1 MKKLLPLAALVL
13 LLAGCSSET
22 SNYTTTVTDG
32 NQTIATV
39 GNATI
44 TKQDLYE
51 HLMETSGVDYILN
64 KALTQIASTAELDQ
78 EAIDAEVASTE
89 NTWKAILG
97 EDLDTYTQT
106 SFGYDTFEEYKT
118 EILIPSVRQVL
129 MIDNY
134 AVDNY
139 DTLASKYMFVKARQ
153 IIVDDQSTGMTVIS
167 EISSGETTFE
177 DALEKYSTDST
188 NKTNKGEIGLISDL
202 SSCTADENIV
212 TILPQ
217 LTIPAVYS
225 VPVELS
231 TGKFA
236 VLEIQETDINAL
248 KDEVL
253 AELQASEEVIYE
265 AEAYF
270 LEQNGFAIVDEY
282 LKQQMQ
288 TRYPEYVK

>member
-1 MKKLLPLAALVL
+1 MKKLLPLAALIL
-13 LLAGCSSET
+13 LLAGCSSEK
-22 SNYTTTVTDG
+22 SNYTTTITDG
-32 NQTIATV
+32 NQTIASV

-51 HLMETSGVDYILN
+51 CLMDASGVDYILN
-64 KALTQIASTAELDQ
+64 EALTQIASTAELDQ
-78 EAIDAEVASTE
+78 EAIDTEVASTE

-97 EDLDTYTQT
+97 EDLDSYTKT
-106 SFGYDTFEEYKT
+106 SFGYDTFDEYKN

-129 MIDNY
+129 MINNYSADNY
-134 AVDNY
+134 E
-139 DTLASKYMFVKARQ
+139 TLASKYMFVKARQ
-153 IIVDDQSTGMTVIS
+153 IIVDDQATGMSVIS
-167 EISSGETTFE
+167 EISTGDITFE
-177 DALEKYSTDST
+177 EALEKYSTDST

-202 SSCTADENIV
+202 SSCTADANIV
-212 TILPQ
+212 AILPQ
-217 LTIPAVYS
+217 LTIPAMYS

-236 VLEIQETDINAL
+236 VLEIQETDIEEL

-270 LEQNGFAIVDEY
+270 LSQNNFQITDEY
-282 LKQQMQ
+282 LKQQFQ
-288 TRYPEYVK
+288 SRYPEYIK

>member
-1 MKKLLPLAALVL
+1 MKKLLILAAFIL
-13 LLAGCSSET
+13 LLAGCSGEKT
-22 SNYTTTVTDG
+22 NYTTTITNG
-32 NQTIATV
+32 NQTVATV

-51 HLMETSGVDYILN
+51 HLMDTSGIDYILN
-64 KALTQIASTAELDQ
+64 QALTQIASTAELDQ

-89 NTWKAILG
+89 STWKAILG
-97 EDLDTYTQT
+97 ESLDVYTQT
-106 SFGYDTFEEYKT
+106 SFGYDTFEEYKN

-129 MIDNY
+129 MVENY
-134 AVDNY
+134 AVENY
-139 DTLASKYMFVKARQ
+139 ETLAKKYMFVKARQ
-153 IIVDDQSTGMTVIS
+153 IIVNDQATGMNVIS
-167 EISSGETTFE
+167 EITSGETTFE

-202 SSCTADENIV
+202 SSCTADQSIV
-212 TILPQ
+212 AILPQ
-217 LTIPAVYS
+217 LTISAMYS

-236 VLEIQETDINAL
+236 VLEIQETDIAAM

-253 AELQASEEVIYE
+253 AELQASDEVIYE

-270 LEQNGFAIVDEY
+270 LEQNSFVIVDEY

-288 TRYPEYVK
+288 MLYPDYVK